1 MLGSDW
7 KLSGKI
13 IRTGG
18 WRGRRVFL
26 LTGALLSLVCN
37 QAVYAAD
44 PLAGGKLYQSHCINC
59 HGANGAGE
67 IPNIP
72 DFSRG
77 ESLLRPDSTLLET
90 IKSGQ
95 GMMPAFRGMF
105 SDDEILDL
113 IAYLRTLRR

>member
-1 MLGSDW
+1 MSDGNVI
-7 KLSGKI
+7 LNSEI
-13 IRTGG
+13 IR
-18 WRGRRVFL
+18 RCSQVSQPLLLLSVVFL
-26 LTGALLSLVCN
+26 SLLFS
-37 QAVYAAD
+37 QTIYAAD
-44 PLAGGKLYQSHCINC
+44 PLSGGKLYQSHCINC

-77 ESLLRPDSTLLET
+77 EKLLQPDNVLLET

-95 GMMPAFRGMF
+95 GMMPSYRGMF

-113 IAYLRTLRR
+113 VAYLRTLRR